1 MKNRKQLFMG
11 ITLAFGT
18 ALAIATLNHAI
29 TQKRELRVGD
39 YDEDGALILETNID
53 TSKLIKYKQFVT
65 PTDTYYS
72 KQKTYSLSNVGDIES
87 TWEYYQ
93 GEDVLI
99 AVIDSG
105 FTYGHEDFIDEHGN
119 SVFDDRSGYFYVD
132 MNTETAKM
140 KLATSDGWECMK
152 HEYDDYYNEWDTHGS
167 NVAGCAAA
175 SLNGVGTVGIAPKAK
190 ILACKIDFYDA
201 SINKAIEYA
210 ADCGADVINMSLGA
224 YDLDD
229 PHISSGD
236 YQDSYDGVAEGN
248 ADSIAYA
255 VNHGVIV
262 VAAAGNESTNAKS
275 YPACNDDVIG
285 AGALAKNSNTSAA
298 SFSNFN
304 KNTDTQLG
312 NHNVDV
318 MAPGVVWAP
327 GLDESELGNSS
338 SKYPKFGYSETQG
351 TSFASPIVAGAAA
364 LWKSKYRTGTP
375 AQFEADLY
383 DSCVDMGNFAKYGN
397 GRLDV
402 YTLLDIEH
410 EGIELSSNNFTLN
423 THSAPQTVTATSK
436 NSTIKNWTS
445 SNTSVVTV
453 SGQTGVATATATI
466 TVVGPG
472 TATITVTDNAYAYR
486 EINVKVEEYVAV
498 TGITTT
504 ATSGTTLGQGKSLKL
519 GASVLPANATNKTI
533 VYESSDENIAIV
545 SDTGVVT
552 GVNIGNATITMTAE
566 GPVVKNFAIEIVES
580 HSETYEITFKT
591 NSEDGSTALTS
602 LINEI
607 ETGAS
612 LVNSSTATN
621 IYKGKNGLKFS
632 SGSKNGSGSLT
643 FVEELDITEIVANAS
658 GYGSDSSSLS
668 INGINKNLS
677 GTSLSDYTYELDGTS
692 IDTISFEANKR
703 SYLRGLT
710 ITAGQDGTPVA
721 SVSLNKNALA
731 LETGQ
736 SETLTATILPN
747 DATNKEVTWTSNNTS
762 VATVSGGTVTAVG
775 AGNATITV
783 KTKSGGK
790 TATCAVTVTDKVY
803 PVTGVSLSPTSLSL
817 DVGGS
822 SSLTAT
828 ISPSNATN
836 KSVTWTSSASAVA
849 SVSNAG
855 LVTGLKEGSATITV
869 TTADGGFAA
878 TCEVSVHNVAVT
890 GVSLNKTSETA
901 YVGSS
906 FSLTATVQPTNA
918 TNKGVSWT
926 SSDTSVA
933 TVNSS
938 GVVNPLVAGTTIIT
952 VTTTDGGFTASCTV
966 TVQTGKSS
974 LQKAY
979 EACEDLS
986 SGSYTSSAYTFTG
999 YITAMVSNNFY
1010 VQDGA
1015 YGLYVYCGNT
1025 PRISSSD
1032 VGKFVTVV
1040 ATLQN
1045 YYGLYETKSITSVT
1059 VGSDSIDVVPQE
1071 VTSYDMISNSKQS
1084 ILSNLSSGIVSAKT
1098 QAGVSGST
1106 DIKFSITV
1114 GGQTINV
1121 FGSKYLSNMS
1131 SLNSAYNSISVGD
1144 YISISNMATSYNNSQ
1159 MQLALTETTV
1169 ITKGYSL
1176 SAFCE
1181 EFLDNV
1187 LCDDQGRNAPTYATG
1202 YSWSTFKTLY
1212 GKLSSADQQTL
1223 RTTAS
1228 SESGNS
1234 IERAVAKYD
1243 YIVAK
1248 YGYENFINRT
1258 VIPLSN
1264 HQKLIVNNSILFIS
1278 IASLMVAIS
1287 AAGVYFLLRKKKHQ

>member
-1 MKNRKQLFMG
+1 MRHRKQLFMG
-11 ITLAFGT
+11 LTLTFGAFLVVAG
-18 ALAIATLNHAI
+18 LNHVSS
-29 TQKRELRVGD
+29 QKRELQVGD

-53 TSKLIKYKQFVT
+53 RSKLIKYKPFVT
-65 PTDTYYS
+65 PTDTYYN

-87 TWEYYQ
+87 TWDYYQ

-105 FTYGHEDFIDEHGN
+105 FTYGHEDFIDINGN
-119 SVFDDRSGYFYVD
+119 SVFDDRSGFFYVD
-132 MNTETAKM
+132 GYNAKM
-140 KLATSDGWECMK
+140 KLASSDGWECMK
-152 HEYDDYYNEWDTHGS
+152 HEYDSDYDVWDTHGS

-190 ILACKIDFYDA
+190 ILACKIDFYDE

-210 ADCGADVINMSLGA
+210 TDCGADVINMSLGA
-224 YDLDD
+224 YDMDD
-229 PHISSGD
+229 PHITSGD
-236 YQDSYDGVAEGN
+236 YRDSYDGVAEGN

-255 VNHGVIV
+255 INHGVIV
-262 VAAAGNESTNAKS
+262 VAAAGNESTSAKS
-275 YPACNDDVIG
+275 YPACNDGVIG
-285 AGALAKNSNTSAA
+285 AGALSKNSNTSAA

-304 KNTDTQLG
+304 KNSDTQSG

-327 GLDESELGNSS
+327 GLDEDELGNSS
-338 SKYPKFGYSETQG
+338 SNYPAFGYSETQG

-364 LWKSKYRTGTP
+364 LWKSKYPSGTP
-375 AQFEADLY
+375 AQFEQDLY
-383 DSCVDMGNFAKYGN
+383 NSCVDMGSFAKYGN

-402 YTLLDIEH
+402 YSLLDIEN
-410 EGIELSSNNFTLN
+410 EGIQLSETKFELN
-423 THSAPQTVTATSK
+423 THSAPQSVTATSLS
-436 NSTIKNWTS
+436 STIKSWE
-445 SNTSVVTV
+445 SNNESVVTV

-466 TVVGPG
+466 TVVGAG
-472 TATITVTDNAYAYR
+472 TTTITVKDNAGASR
-486 EINVKVEEYVAV
+486 NINVKVETYVAV
-498 TGITTT
+498 TGIQTT

-519 GASVLPANATNKTI
+519 GASVIPSNASNKTI

-566 GPVVKNFAIEIVES
+566 GPVVKEFAIEIVES
-580 HSETYEITFKT
+580 HSETYEITFKS
-591 NSEDGSTALTS
+591 NSEDGSVALTS
-602 LINEI
+602 LIDEI
-607 ETGAS
+607 QTGAS

-643 FVEELDITEIVANAS
+643 FVEDLDITEITANIAS
-658 GYGSDSSSLS
+658 YGSDVSSLS
-668 INGINKNLS
+668 INGVNKNLS
-677 GTSLSDYTYELDGTS
+677 GTSLTDYTYEFDGSS
-692 IDTISFEANKR
+692 ISTISFEAVKR
-703 SYLRGLT
+703 SYLKALT
-710 ITAGQDGTPVA
+710 ITSGQDGTPVA
-721 SVSLNKNALA
+721 SVSLNKTALA
-731 LETGQ
+731 LETGD
-736 SETLTATILPN
+736 SETLIASILPTT
-747 DATNKEVTWTSNNTS
+747 ATNKEVTWTSSNTS

-775 AGNATITV
+775 AGSATITV
-783 KTKSGGK
+783 KTKSGAK
-790 TATCAVTVTDKVY
+790 TATCEVTVTDHVY
-803 PVTGVSLSPTSLSL
+803 PVTGVSLAPASL
-817 DVGGS
+817 DLAVSGS
-822 SSLTAT
+822 STLTAT

-836 KSVTWTSSASAVA
+836 KNVTWTSSEPTIA
-849 SVSNAG
+849 SVSSAG
-855 LVTGLKEGSATITV
+855 LVTGLKAGNATITV
-869 TTADGGFAA
+869 TTVDGGFTD

-890 GVSLNKTSETA
+890 GVTLNKTSETA

-918 TNKGVSWT
+918 TNKGVFWT
-926 SSDTSVA
+926 SSNTSVA
-933 TVNSS
+933 TVNSN
-938 GVVNPLVAGTTIIT
+938 GVVSPLAAGTTIIT
-952 VTTTDGGFTASCTV
+952 VTTADGGFTATCTL
-966 TVQTGKSS
+966 TVQAGKSS

-979 EACEDLS
+979 EACEALAT
-986 SGSYTSSAYTFTG
+986 GGTTSSAYTFTG

-1015 YGLYVYCGNT
+1015 YGLYVYCGSSAK
-1025 PRISSSD
+1025 ISSSD

-1045 YYGLYETKSITSVT
+1045 YYGLYETKTITSVT
-1059 VGSDSIDVVPQE
+1059 VGTDSIEVVPQDI
-1071 VTSYDMISNSKQS
+1071 TSYDMLSNSKQS

-1098 QAGVSGST
+1098 QAGTSGSA
-1106 DIKFSITV
+1106 DIKFSLTV

-1131 SLNSAYNSISVGD
+1131 SLNTAYNSISVGD

-1176 SAFCE
+1176 SAFCD
-1181 EFLDNV
+1181 EFLGNV
-1187 LCDDQGRNAPTYATG
+1187 LCDDQGQSAPTYATG
-1202 YSWSTFKTLY
+1202 YSWSNFKTLY
-1212 GKLSSADQQTL
+1212 SKLSSTDQETL
-1223 RTTAS
+1223 RTTSS
-1228 SESGNS
+1228 SEFGTN
-1234 IERAVAKYD
+1234 IQKAMAKYD

-1258 VIPLSN
+1258 VISLSN